1 MNPYLVW
8 FATCNPFGWSWHLF
22 NGLNCNEDGTL
33 FDGEAE
39 DDGHGEA
46 EKVHSD
52 NAEIVPIKT
61 TEEAVIETAAEIES
75 DDLNPDDSLGNN
87 STSGET
93 SDNNFRLPENAD
105 IPVGA
110 VPQNQSQV
118 LTPMY
123 FLP

>member
-1 MNPYLVW
+1 MKLTPV
-8 FATCNPFGWSWHLF
+8 
-22 NGLNCNEDGTL
+22 NGLNCNEGGTL

-46 EKVHSD
+46 QEVHSD
-52 NAEIVPIKT
+52 NSEIVPIET
-61 TEEAVIETAAEIES
+61 TEEAVSETAAEIES

-93 SDNNFRLPENAD
+93 SDSNFRLPENAD

-110 VPQNQSQV
+110 VPQNKNSNADCDV
-118 LTPMY
+118 FPVI
-123 FLP
+123 